1 MSEAERGHEGN
12 FQTETYDEEMRRVL
26 SRQRLQG
33 VGSMRMEQEVNFPVV
48 STQQFVRFQINS
60 TGRGILDSDAEV
72 SLSLRATAQGEAKT
86 MIHPILQGCKCLVE
100 KASLKIGGKTISTQ
114 EGSRFYHALDQGFK
128 PMDDQKSL
136 ETYTTGSND
145 YFEAS
150 NLLDEQTKGTTI
162 GDIGCLRVGGRS
174 FQSPNPFLYVRRAEA
189 TGFNA
194 PAIFS
199 IKLDELF
206 PFLKNNQLPLMSMND
221 DVFVELS
228 LNVQDA
234 DGSKVI
240 YDSSVLAPAFASGDV
255 EFNTDE
261 ARLNVTHLYYD
272 DALMN
277 RIQREHDTRGLT
289 FIYEDLQFVNRG
301 IVASGSATGEQTAIL
316 DIGGQGKVVRK
327 LLVAPMPQTTNGLL
341 GLYSMPS
348 DRQKFRATAGAGYTD
363 AREDYQLEIND
374 RLVFTRP
381 LDTPAKLS
389 YHYSVCGQNGDC
401 FVPKALSSVENTNT
415 LGASQFSPN
424 INWAGVVQS
433 DLEGQYAPRGFDF
446 THDRSNRVGNGVRVG
461 SKPIRMTYHRV
472 GTAGVSSN
480 SAKAFRCWL
489 VYERQFQLKNGVVSL
504 ME

>member
-12 FQTETYDEEMRRVL
+12 FQTETYDEEMRRIL
-26 SRQRLQG
+26 SRQKLSG
-33 VGSMRMEQEVNFPVV
+33 AGSMRMEQEVNFPVV

-72 SLSLRATAQGEAKT
+72 SLSLEATAQGQAKP
-86 MIHPILQGCKCLVE
+86 MIHPIIQGCKVLVD
-100 KASLKIGGKTISTQ
+100 KAVLKVGGKTICLS
-114 EGSRFYHALDQGFK
+114 EGSRYYQSLVQGFK

-136 ETYTTGSND
+136 ETYLSGSNN
-145 YFEAS
+145 YFQES
-150 NLLDEQTKGTTI
+150 NLLDEATKGTTI
-162 GDIGCLRVGGRS
+162 DDVGCLRVGGRS

-189 TGFNA
+189 SGFNA

-228 LNVQDA
+228 LNVEDSE
-234 DGSKVI
+234 GSKVV
-240 YDSSVLAPAFASGDV
+240 YDSSIVASAFASGDV
-255 EFNTDE
+255 RFNTDQ
-261 ARLNVTHLYYD
+261 ARLNLTHLYYD
-272 DALMN
+272 DAIMG

-301 IVASGSATGEQTAIL
+301 IVATGSATGEQTAIL
-316 DIGGQGKVVRK
+316 DLGGQGKTVRK
-327 LLVAPMPQTTNGLL
+327 LLVAPMPNSTNGIL

-363 AREDYQLEIND
+363 AQEDYQLEIND

-389 YHYSVCGQNGDC
+389 YHYSVCGENGDC
-401 FVPKALSSVENTNT
+401 FVPKALSSLENSEV

-424 INWAGVVQS
+424 LTWAGVSQFQ
-433 DLEGQYAPRGFDF
+433 LEGQFAPRGFDF

-461 SKPIRMTYHRV
+461 AKPIRMTYHRR

-480 SAKAFRCWL
+480 SAKAFRCFI
-489 VYERQFQLKNGVVSL
+489 VYERMFQLKNGVVSL